1 MAKRLSNCCQN
12 KSNMA
17 NHKTNS
23 NGVPQW
29 AIKWFK
35 RYDMWFEKLNQIT
48 LEIERRNQKQDEL
61 IEEGK
66 KRIEQNEQEIAELK
80 KMNSVFG
87 KAVLIRIEHSEK
99 EVAELKKMNDT
110 YGKAILKLLSKQK

>member
-1 MAKRLSNCCQN
+1 
-12 KSNMA
+12 MA
-17 NHKTNS
+17 NHKTNN

-61 IEEGK
+61 IDQNKKMIEEGK
-66 KRIEQNEQEIAELK
+66 KRIEQNELEIAELK
-80 KMNSVFG
+80 KMN
-87 KAVLIRIEHSEK
+87 E
-99 EVAELKKMNDT
+99 T
-110 YGKAILKLLSKQK
+110 YGKAIIKLLSKQK